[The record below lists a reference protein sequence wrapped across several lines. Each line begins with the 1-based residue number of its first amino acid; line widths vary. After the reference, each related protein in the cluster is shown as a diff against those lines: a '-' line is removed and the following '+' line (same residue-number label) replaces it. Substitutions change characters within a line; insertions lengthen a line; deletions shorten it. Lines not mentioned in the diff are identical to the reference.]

1 MMAITYD
8 YREAHQ
14 PTRYPSFADIQL
26 RLLPVQVTLKRKRA
40 PGPFL
45 IFDHTDAII
54 GDKAYILE
62 SRWKEYT
69 AMRTQLQR
77 ATVFVLY
84 QLSLLVG
91 IAMLP
96 VALAMRRVG
105 VVLPVHRVVDRLETA
120 YDRTKAASA

>member
-1 MMAITYD
+1 MAITYD
-8 YREAHQ
+8 YRAPHQ
-14 PTRYPSFADIQL
+14 PARYPSFGDIQL
-26 RLLPVQVTLKRKRA
+26 RLLPVQVTLKRKSA
-40 PGPFL
+40 PGWFF
-45 IFDHTDAII
+45 IFDQTDAII
-54 GDKAYILE
+54 GGKVYILE

-69 AMRTQLQR
+69 AMRIQLQR

-91 IAMLP
+91 IALLP
-96 VALAMRRVG
+96 IALAMRRIG